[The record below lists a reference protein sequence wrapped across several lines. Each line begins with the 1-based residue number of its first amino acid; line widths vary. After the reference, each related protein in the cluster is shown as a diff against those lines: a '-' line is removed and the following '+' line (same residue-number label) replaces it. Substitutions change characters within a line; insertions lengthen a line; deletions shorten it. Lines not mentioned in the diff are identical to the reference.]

1 MAPSYGTPDAW
12 TTAVVRGV
20 ALSRAFPADIVR
32 AVMTGRES
40 PDRPRGDDGPAPPNS
55 GLGMTALSYLVAG
68 ILVWGLIGWLVDRW
82 LDTGG
87 IATGIGVVLGAAGGV
102 YLIVRR
108 LGA

>member
-1 MAPSYGTPDAW
+1 
-12 TTAVVRGV
+12 
-20 ALSRAFPADIVR
+20 
-32 AVMTGRES
+32 MTGQE
-40 PDRPRGDDGPAPPNS
+40 PPGRPHADDGPSPPNS

-82 LDTGG
+82 LDAGG